1 MKALNISKKI
11 TIMSVLL
18 LLGATILI
26 YLVMQ
31 FFALPVMQNQ
41 VQQEAKA
48 QVQASANQLQATLR
62 DTASLTRSLASLA
75 QKLELKRATFEDL
88 MPELIDNFANASI
101 AGGGIWP
108 EPKAFSSDV
117 DRHSF
122 YWARDNS
129 GKLQLLDDYNDP
141 QGNGYHN
148 EGWYKVATSLKDGEC
163 AWSEAYEDPVFPVP
177 MVTCTVAIKRDNRFW
192 GVATIDLALDGLK
205 ELFEGQ
211 NKLTGGYSF
220 AVDQSEQIVSFPE
233 VRPQSLA
240 MLSLK
245 KATSEDSSLAAIVQP
260 IKDSAPITVMPY
272 DVIKGD
278 TSILVL
284 KKLDQ
289 VNWTVGMLL
298 PDSVVQAPVQKL
310 SNSLYFTMIP
320 ALIFFI
326 AIFMWY
332 SRIVLGWI
340 KETTEQVKLLISG
353 GTSAS
358 LEIRTMDEI
367 GELKQSVNDYGSYL
381 NSLLADIG
389 VEAGHIS
396 KESAGLNELSHTLSD
411 RAAQQM
417 DENNVLAAAINE
429 MSASAQDVAQ
439 NTDRASQTAD
449 EASQLVTHGR
459 DMVAQNGSAVQ
470 ELAKALNQTSNVIDQ
485 LSDDSQKV
493 GAVLDVI
500 KAISEQ
506 TNLLALNA
514 AIEAARAGDHG
525 RGFAVVAD
533 EVRTLAAKTQDSASE
548 IENMIHQLQEAAK
561 SGVHVIASSQTLS
574 EESIDRANKALE
586 AFENIVEAF
595 GNINERTSLI
605 AVTAHEQAK
614 VTDEIQE
621 LAERIHAI
629 SQQNSGDAV
638 KLTDLSNVSSA
649 AAKRLYDLSRKND

>member
-1 MKALNISKKI
+1 
-11 TIMSVLL
+11 
-18 LLGATILI
+18 
-26 YLVMQ
+26 
-31 FFALPVMQNQ
+31 
-41 VQQEAKA
+41 
-48 QVQASANQLQATLR
+48 
-62 DTASLTRSLASLA
+62 
-75 QKLELKRATFEDL
+75 
-88 MPELIDNFANASI
+88 
-101 AGGGIWP
+101 
-108 EPKAFSSDV
+108 
-117 DRHSF
+117 
-122 YWARDNS
+122 
-129 GKLQLLDDYNDP
+129 
-141 QGNGYHN
+141 
-148 EGWYKVATSLKDGEC
+148 
-163 AWSEAYEDPVFPVP
+163 
-177 MVTCTVAIKRDNRFW
+177 MVTCTVAIKRDNQFW
-192 GVATIDLALDGLK
+192 GVATIDLALNGVK

-211 NKLTGGYSF
+211 NKITGGYSF
-220 AVDQSEQIVSFPE
+220 AIDQGEQIISFPQ
-233 VRPQSLA
+233 VRSKPLA
-240 MLSLK
+240 MLALGK
-245 KATSEDSSLAAIVQP
+245 VTSEDSSLAPMTKAIQNGTALTEMPYGV
-260 IKDSAPITVMPY
+260 IKDDS
-272 DVIKGD
+272 
-278 TSILVL
+278 SILVL
-284 KKLDQ
+284 KKLEQ

-298 PDSVVQAPVQKL
+298 PDSIVQAPVQKL

-358 LEIRTMDEI
+358 LEIKTMDEI

-396 KESAGLNELSHTLSD
+396 KESAGLNELSHTLSN

-439 NTDRASQTAD
+439 NTDNASQTAD

-470 ELAKALNQTSNVIDQ
+470 ELAKALNQTSDVIDQ

-548 IENMIHQLQEAAK
+548 IENMIIQLQEAAK

-595 GNINERTSLI
+595 GNINERTSII
-605 AVTAHEQAK
+605 AVTASEQAK

-621 LAERIHAI
+621 LAERIHEI

>member
-1 MKALNISKKI
+1 MKAFNISKKI

-18 LLGATILI
+18 LVGATLLI
-26 YLVMQ
+26 YFVMR
-31 FFALPVMQNQ
+31 FFALPVMQDQ
-41 VQQEAKA
+41 VREQAKA
-48 QVQASANQLQATLR
+48 QVLATANQLQVTLQ

-75 QKLELKRATFEDL
+75 QKLDLERAPFELL

-101 AGGGIWP
+101 VGGGIWP
-108 EPKAFSSDV
+108 EPNAFADGVS
-117 DRHSF
+117 RHSF

-129 GKLQLLDDYNDP
+129 SKLQLIDDYNAP
-141 QGNGYHN
+141 EGNGYHN
-148 EGWYKVATSLKDGEC
+148 EGWYTVARNLKAGEC

-177 MVTCTVAIKRDNRFW
+177 MVTCTVAIERDNSFW

-211 NKLTGGYSF
+211 NATTGGLSF
-220 AVDQSEQIVSFPE
+220 AIDQSEQIVSFPD
-233 VRPQSLA
+233 VRTQSLA
-240 MLSLK
+240 MLTLQDAISQDSTLAPLAQPLK
-245 KATSEDSSLAAIVQP
+245 NNTPISE
-260 IKDSAPITVMPY
+260 MPS
-272 DVIKGD
+272 DVISGQKS
-278 TSILVL
+278 TLVL
-284 KKLDQ
+284 HKLEQ

-298 PDSVVQAPVQKL
+298 PDSIVQAPVQKL

-332 SRIVLGWI
+332 SRVVLGWI
-340 KETTEQVKLLISG
+340 KETTEQVRLLISG

-358 LEIRTMDEI
+358 LEIKTMDEI

-381 NSLLADIG
+381 NSLLTDIG
-389 VEAGHIS
+389 VEANNIA
-396 KESAGLNELSHTLSD
+396 KEAIGLNELSQTLSS
-411 RAAQQM
+411 RATQQM

-439 NTDRASQTAD
+439 NTDNASKTAD
-449 EASQLVTHGR
+449 EASNLVTHGR
-459 DMVAQNGSAVQ
+459 DMVAQNGSAVE
-470 ELAKALNQTSNVIDQ
+470 ELAAALNQTSKVIDQ
-485 LSDDSQKV
+485 LSDDSQQV

-500 KAISEQ
+500 KTISGQ

-533 EVRTLAAKTQDSASE
+533 EVRTLAAKTQDSAAE
-548 IENMIHQLQEAAK
+548 IENMIIQLQEAAS
-561 SGVHVIASSQTLS
+561 SGVDVIASSQSLS
-574 EESIDRANKALE
+574 KDSIDRANKALQ

-621 LAERIHAI
+621 LAERIHVI
-629 SQQNSGDAV
+629 SEQNSQDAV
-638 KLTDLSNVSSA
+638 KLTSLSTTSSE
-649 AAKRLYDLSRKND
+649 AAKRLSDLSKNH